1 MASIQAQIAAFAR
14 QVARPG
20 NTSAQV
26 VRTPKLSMHQVTVV
40 ASDAGTNTAHIQFN
54 GSTDV
59 VEGIRV
65 IPPYAPAVGDI
76 AWGFHNGT
84 DFSLWGRHEIPNST
98 VILP

>member
-1 MASIQAQIAAFAR
+1 
-14 QVARPG
+14 
-20 NTSAQV
+20 
-26 VRTPKLSMHQVTVV
+26 MHQVTVV
-40 ASDAGTNTAHIQFN
+40 AFDSGTNTAHIQFN
-54 GSTDV
+54 GSDDV

-65 IPPYAPAVGDI
+65 IPPYVPTASDI

>member
-1 MASIQAQIAAFAR
+1 MASISAQIAAFAR

-20 NTSAQV
+20 NTAAQV

-40 ASDAGTNTAHIQFN
+40 ASDTGTGTAHIQFN
-54 GSTDV
+54 GSDEV

-65 IPPYAPAVGDI
+65 VPPYAPQAGDV
-76 AWGFHNGT
+76 AWGFYNGT

>member
-1 MASIQAQIAAFAR
+1 VASISAQIAAFAR

-20 NTSAQV
+20 NAAAQV

-40 ASDAGTNTAHIQFN
+40 ASDIGTNTAHIQFN
-54 GSTDV
+54 GTDEV
-59 VEGIRV
+59 TEGIRV
-65 IPPYAPAVGDI
+65 IPPYVPAAGDI